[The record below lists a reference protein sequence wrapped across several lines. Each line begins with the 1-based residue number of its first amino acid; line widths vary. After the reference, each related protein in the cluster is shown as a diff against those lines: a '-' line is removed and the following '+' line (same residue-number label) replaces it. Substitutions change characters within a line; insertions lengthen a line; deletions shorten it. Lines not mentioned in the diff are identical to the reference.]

1 MKFYI
6 GLGGIGCSTLQ
17 QFALN
22 TSSDVD
28 REFYFVDSDAA
39 TQSSLGTNVNLYT
52 VPDLFC
58 GIGMMRCI
66 GRNVI
71 NYEILTGRMDSFFS
85 KLKEADKVELIFVT
99 SSFGG
104 FGSAGIFPLMQYLEA
119 ITWSK
124 LVSCE
129 VIAFNERAHL
139 QLGWFPSEVTQKF
152 ESNTIEFVKELSAYD
167 QPTDFYILNKQNLF
181 NPGCTSFLINT
192 STIAMDEFW
201 KYIDAARE
209 DLIDLDCRSQYLIS
223 AKEPMVFISYSSK
236 DQHIAD
242 MLVSELSSLD
252 ISSWIASKDMKEGP
266 YASQITNAISDAA
279 VFLVLISKNSVNSEH
294 VKNEIDLAFNRLK
307 DGITIIPF
315 VIDDTELDA
324 ELKYYLCRQQMI
336 RGTEPPIHERI
347 RELAETINGTIPRS

>member
-22 TSSDVD
+22 TSSDDD

-58 GIGMMRCI
+58 GIGMMRGI

-71 NYEILTGRMDSFFS
+71 NYEILTGRMDAFFS

-129 VIAFNERAHL
+129 VIAFNDRAHL
-139 QLGWFPSEVTQKF
+139 QLGWFPSEVIQKF
-152 ESNTIEFVKELSAYD
+152 ESNTVEFVKELSAYD
-167 QPTDFYILNKQNLF
+167 QPADFYVINNK
-181 NPGCTSFLINT
+181 
-192 STIAMDEFW
+192 
-201 KYIDAARE
+201 Y
-209 DLIDLDCRSQYLIS
+209 
-223 AKEPMVFISYSSK
+223 
-236 DQHIAD
+236 
-242 MLVSELSSLD
+242 
-252 ISSWIASKDMKEGP
+252 
-266 YASQITNAISDAA
+266 
-279 VFLVLISKNSVNSEH
+279 
-294 VKNEIDLAFNRLK
+294 
-307 DGITIIPF
+307 
-315 VIDDTELDA
+315 
-324 ELKYYLCRQQMI
+324 
-336 RGTEPPIHERI
+336 
-347 RELAETINGTIPRS
+347 